1 MEIFFLYI
9 VVCAFII
16 VMGAV
21 LSVSLF
27 FIGVAI
33 VLCLIS
39 LKLFFSSTLLFDG
52 VVITAILSTF
62 LNKFTDIHIVW
73 CIIISLV
80 ISATILILATKTKV
94 GFWIVTGAM
103 SLLVSLFVYSLVS
116 QFTYSILWR
125 YIAFSGSIVTT
136 IALHIFTKEKITD
149 KIDEILQPVINAFTS
164 IRGFICKIKNKFF
177 HRKA

>member
-9 VVCAFII
+9 VVCVFII
-16 VMGAV
+16 IMGAA
-21 LSVSLF
+21 LSASLF

-52 VVITAILSTF
+52 VVITAILSAF
-62 LNKFTDIHIVW
+62 LNKFTDIHIAW

-80 ISATILILATKTKV
+80 ISTTILILATKTKV
-94 GFWIVTGAM
+94 GFWIVTGVM

-116 QFTYSILWR
+116 YFSRSILWSCF
-125 YIAFSGSIVTT
+125 AFLGSSVIT
-136 IALHIFTKEKITD
+136 IALHIFTKEKITN
-149 KIDEILQPVINAFTS
+149 KIDEILQPVINVFIS
-164 IRGFICKIKNKFF
+164 IREIILQIIKIAIK
-177 HRKA
+177 